1 MIKQLNKLESV
12 AESDMQKYSSMGKN
26 SKSNVASE
34 GDDSGGADFGLKLHA
49 QDRKE
54 QAPKD
59 ENYDMEEQLLAEQKI
74 LAEKRAETERRH
86 KKLMQEKMLLEKVIE
101 VEQKNENRGKR
112 SALGNDEM
120 VKELPKGIQ
129 DTEIENGSANIEVKN
144 TEQSFAAGHDL
155 SGTVD
160 SSGND
165 TFYWYGFRQFCCNS
179 R

>member
-1 MIKQLNKLESV
+1 MVAHDRKENKRRLSRRPSRLAPKSPDFQTAEMIKQLNKLESV

-26 SKSNVASE
+26 SKSNVASQ

-112 SALGNDEM
+112 STLGNDEM
-120 VKELPKGIQ
+120 VKELPKEFKIQ
-129 DTEIENGSANIEVKN
+129 
-144 TEQSFAAGHDL
+144 
-155 SGTVD
+155 
-160 SSGND
+160 
-165 TFYWYGFRQFCCNS
+165 R
-179 R
+179 